1 MDEGFRSRNLISIGK
16 ECFVT
21 FLEQF
26 RDPGLSNE
34 QVAFLLSDER
44 VYKAP
49 ASRTRTSGARRII
62 KRGRAKDA
70 LTNISLSMGVEADI
84 RERASTLAAR
94 L

>member
-1 MDEGFRSRNLISIGK
+1 MDEALLERRLRSIGK

-21 FLEQF
+21 FFEQF
-26 RDPGLSNE
+26 RDPSLSNE

-44 VYKAP
+44 GYTAP
-49 ASRTRTSGARRII
+49 ASRTRTSGARSII